1 MFNQRRKHSAY
12 LSYDDGKV
20 RSIEPNSTKEKVQ
33 NLIDSH
39 KKDSFFSG
47 KDFIS
52 IIVFIILTI
61 LFLFVFN
68 HFISLLS
75 LDMLSTNTKYTEIS
89 SEITEKTSNI
99 SIKERKK
106 NESLNETMSLFVSS
120 VNNYNSE
127 ISSIYSSLKG
137 YISIYYKGKEGIYMT
152 QRSLTSMIKRIDL
165 DLSIVESDP
174 TLTDKDELKRL
185 FKKRLNNIQTYLN
198 TELSDNREIAVEN
211 LNNLIL
217 NENKQDINC
226 KNEVI
231 RILDSQNIQYQITN
245 DKFII
250 KNSSSK

>member
-39 KKDSFFSG
+39 KKDSFFLG

-106 NESLNETMSLFVSS
+106 
-120 VNNYNSE
+120 
-127 ISSIYSSLKG
+127 K
-137 YISIYYKGKEGIYMT
+137 
-152 QRSLTSMIKRIDL
+152 
-165 DLSIVESDP
+165 
-174 TLTDKDELKRL
+174 
-185 FKKRLNNIQTYLN
+185 
-198 TELSDNREIAVEN
+198 
-211 LNNLIL
+211 
-217 NENKQDINC
+217 
-226 KNEVI
+226 
-231 RILDSQNIQYQITN
+231 
-245 DKFII
+245 
-250 KNSSSK
+250 